1 MSNADGTPLAGAP
14 VRGRSFRGRFIG
26 LNVSGG
32 GGGWQA
38 GRRRSQVDILTA
50 LHNVPDTRHERRM
63 EI

>member
-32 GGGWQA
+32 GEVGRPEEGGA
-38 GRRRSQVDILTA
+38 RLTF
-50 LHNVPDTRHERRM
+50 
-63 EI
+63 